1 MKTLAAFIDWIQ
13 RLGKKPDPND
23 LNMGEIGRYAI
34 FVPQEEVAAWIEK
47 GWKEDPAFPVLF
59 GRSLPEGIVAVFGK
73 PKTILEVGTDE
84 IIGRYITDY
93 SPYYGS
99 YGMGGPGF
107 LGFTLSEKPEVEASS
122 FVLVYA
128 VGRAAEWTLLDN
140 RIVECNPIYYD
151 TFHPWISDYG
161 DKDIPNWDDLHAV
174 IVGSVITSVHLKAD
188 RCSIKLNKLGV
199 EHTLEFVKNDSRLA
213 PFGNGQPREDAFTS
227 GTIGDCFVLQA
238 PNGMLY
244 TR

>member
-84 IIGRYITDY
+84 IVGRYITDY

-107 LGFTLSEKPEVEASS
+107 LGFTLSEKPEMQASL
-122 FVLVYA
+122 FILVYA
-128 VGRAAEWTLLDN
+128 VDGAAQYTLLDD
-140 RIVECNPIYYD
+140 RIVQCSPSYYD
-151 TFHPWISDYG
+151 TFHPWMSRYADE
-161 DKDIPNWDDLHAV
+161 DIPNWNDLTDV
-174 IVGSVITSVHLKAD
+174 ILSSVITNVYLEVD
-188 RCSIKLNKLGV
+188 RCSITLQQSGV
-199 EHTLEFVKNDSRLA
+199 EHMLEFVKNDTRLA

-227 GTIGDCFVLQA
+227 GTIGDCLIVQV
-238 PNGMLY
+238 PNGVLY
-244 TR
+244 G